1 MALLLHR
8 RLPLRPGLG
17 FTLIEIMVV
26 VVIIGIS
33 LLVAVPKLFPSDDE
47 VTRRESERV
56 LAVLQVARDEA
67 AFGGRVIAARF
78 DTGQMQFFERDPGN
92 PDQWNPSGSPELK
105 PVTLA
110 ETVNVQLSLA
120 GSAVPQKSAQITFLP
135 IGVSQPFE
143 LSFATASLVVTI
155 AGDAIGNLR
164 FKAP

>member
-1 MALLLHR
+1 MRKGPASEGK
-8 RLPLRPGLG
+8 PGLFCFRSTG
-17 FTLIEIMVV
+17 VSPVFSRTIAALRLLRQLAHINVLEIQRVAVVLQFDRAGLIAR
-26 VVIIGIS
+26 
-33 LLVAVPKLFPSDDE
+33 LVAFP
-47 VTRRESERV
+47 V
-56 LAVLQVARDEA
+56 VLQRE
-67 AFGGRVIAARF
+67 

-120 GSAVPQKSAQITFLP
+120 GIAVPQKSAQITFLP

-143 LSFATASLVVTI
+143 LSFATSSLVVTI